1 VQNARG
7 DGDADESGSAWDR
20 DDADLGQPVQPD
32 RLRGSGGGR
41 AARIGPGRPAS
52 LALGVGAADRV
63 VNGSGGVAFPLELTL
78 TPEPVFFLSAG
89 AVFSGSG
96 VDHAYAELGL
106 WLLASLAVGGGYG
119 AYDTPAGR
127 KDGGTLHLFVG
138 VPIPLDL
145 NRLGKD
151 KWLPYLEPYYR
162 PSWGPWPGT
171 VHEVGLMLKISYWFK
186 DVIGK
191 IGG

>member
-1 VQNARG
+1 MQVVTATKLILVSLCIQ
-7 DGDADESGSAWDR
+7 SAF
-20 DDADLGQPVQPD
+20 A
-32 RLRGSGGGR
+32 GR
-41 AARIGPGRPAS
+41 AVAGPPSGPGNEGPAS
-52 LALGVGAADRV
+52 LALGAGAADRV

-78 TPEPVFFLSAG
+78 TPEPIFFTSVG
-89 AVFSGSG
+89 AVFSPGG
-96 VDHAYAELGL
+96 VDHAYGELGV

-127 KDGGTLHLFVG
+127 KDGGTFHLFVG
-138 VPIPLDL
+138 VPIPLNLD
-145 NRLGKD
+145 RLGKD
-151 KWLPYLEPYYR
+151 NWLPYLEPYYR

-171 VHEVGLMLKISYWFK
+171 VHEVGLMVKVSYWFR